1 MLKSLLLGEAAW
13 LYSRFLFDHLEARV
27 LDIVGKRYW
36 YFGLSL
42 LVIVPGLI
50 AMGLHW
56 AQTGQPFRLGI
67 DFTGGTLIELK
78 FDKPENIQT
87 DVVTR
92 VFTDYGIAANDV
104 HVQPSG
110 NDTVIIRTKEIDA
123 ATKAKIEDA
132 LKQRMGNF
140 TEQQSQSVGPSIGAE
155 VTQRASAAVA
165 LAAIAIL
172 LYITWAF
179 RRVPQPFRYGTC
191 AIIAMVHDILV
202 VLGSASIFGLLFG
215 WEVDSLFLTA
225 LLTVI
230 GFSVH
235 DTIVVFDRIRE
246 NMSRMRGVRFEDV
259 VNHSIL
265 QTLDRSINTQLT
277 VLFTLAALI
286 LFGGITIQHFVV
298 TLFIGILSGS
308 YSSIFNASPL
318 LVVWE
323 NGEIGAFFRRL
334 FGRQREA
341 TA

>member
-1 MLKSLLLGEAAW
+1 M
-13 LYSRFLFDHLEARV
+13 

-36 YFGLSL
+36 YFAISL
-42 LVIVPGLI
+42 LVIIPGLV

-56 AQTGQPFRLGI
+56 AQTGQPFRLAI
-67 DFTGGTLIELK
+67 DFTGGTLLQLK
-78 FDKPENIQT
+78 FDKPQTFSTDQVIRTLEPFGLTSNDIQ
-87 DVVTR
+87 
-92 VFTDYGIAANDV
+92 
-104 HVQPSG
+104 VQQAG
-110 NDTVIIRTKEIDA
+110 NDTLVLRTKPIES
-123 ATKAKIEDA
+123 ATKNSIEA
-132 LKQRMGNF
+132 GLKEQFGNF
-140 TEQQSQSVGPSIGAE
+140 TEQSAETVGPAIGAE
-155 VTQRASAAVA
+155 VTQRASYAVA
-165 LAAIAIL
+165 LAAMGIL

-179 RRVPQPFRYGTC
+179 RRVPQPFRFGVC
-191 AIIAMVHDILV
+191 AIIAMVHDVLVIL
-202 VLGSASIFGLLFG
+202 GTAAIFGLVFG
-215 WEVDSLFLTA
+215 WEVDSLYLTA

-246 NMSRMRGVRFEDV
+246 NLARMRGVRFEDV

-277 VLFTLAALI
+277 VLFTLAALT
-286 LFGGITIQHFVV
+286 LFGGITIRHFVL

-323 NGEIGAFFRRL
+323 NGEIPTLFRRI

>member
-1 MLKSLLLGEAAW
+1 MLN
-13 LYSRFLFDHLEARV
+13 
-27 LDIVGKRYW
+27 IVGRRYW

-42 LVIVPGLI
+42 LVIIPGLI

-56 AQTGQPFRLGI
+56 SQAGQPFRLSI

-78 FDKPENIQT
+78 FIKPQSFQT
-87 DVVTR
+87 DEVVK
-92 VFTDYGIAANDV
+92 VFGDFGLSANDV
-104 HVQPSG
+104 HVQPAGS
-110 NDTVIIRTKEIDA
+110 DTLIIRTKEIDNP
-123 ATKAKIEDA
+123 TKVRIQDA
-132 LKQRMGNF
+132 LRVRFGDF
-140 TEQQSQSVGPSIGAE
+140 TEQRAESVGPAIGAE
-155 VTQRASAAVA
+155 VTQRASVAVA
-165 LAAIAIL
+165 LAAIGIL

-179 RRVPQPFRYGTC
+179 RRVPQPFRYGVC
-191 AIIAMVHDILV
+191 AIIAMIHDVLV
-202 VLGSASIFGLLFG
+202 VLGAASIFGLLFG
-215 WEVDSLFLTA
+215 WEVDPLFLTA

-246 NMSRMRGVRFEDV
+246 NLGRMRGTRFEDV

-286 LFGGITIQHFVV
+286 LFGGITIRHFVV

-308 YSSIFNASPL
+308 YSSIFNAAPL

-323 NGEIGAFFRRL
+323 NGEIGGFFHRW

>member
-1 MLKSLLLGEAAW
+1 MLN
-13 LYSRFLFDHLEARV
+13 
-27 LDIVGKRYW
+27 IVGKRYW

-50 AMGLHW
+50 AMGMTW
-56 AQTGQPFRLGI
+56 AQTGQPFKLAI
-67 DFTGGTLIELK
+67 DFTGGTLLELK
-78 FDKPENIQT
+78 FAKAQPFQT
-87 DVVTR
+87 DDVVKL
-92 VFTDYGIAANDV
+92 FAAVGMGSNDV

-110 NDTVIIRTKEIDA
+110 NDSLIIRTKEMDT
-123 ATKAKIEDA
+123 ATKLKMEDLLRAKYGD
-132 LKQRMGNF
+132 F
-140 TEQQSQSVGPSIGAE
+140 TEQRADTVGPAIGAE
-155 VTQRASAAVA
+155 VTQRAAVA
-165 LAAIAIL
+165 VTLAAIGIL

-179 RRVPQPFRYGTC
+179 RKVPQPFRYGVC
-191 AIIAMVHDILV
+191 AIIAMVHDVLV
-202 VLGSASIFGLLFG
+202 VLGSAAIFGLIFG
-215 WEVDSLFLTA
+215 WEVDSLYLTA

-246 NMSRMRGVRFEDV
+246 NMGRMRGIKFEDV

-277 VLFTLAALI
+277 VLFTLAALM
-286 LFGGITIQHFVV
+286 LFGGITIQHFVA

-308 YSSIFNASPL
+308 YSSIFNAAPL

-323 NGEIGAFFRRL
+323 NGEVGKFFNRSRKPS
-334 FGRQREA
+334 QA

>member
-1 MLKSLLLGEAAW
+1 M
-13 LYSRFLFDHLEARV
+13 

-36 YFGLSL
+36 YFALSL

-50 AMGLHW
+50 AMGIHW
-56 AQTGQPFRLGI
+56 AEKGEPFSLSI
-67 DFTGGTLIELK
+67 EFTGGTVLDLK
-78 FDKPENIQT
+78 FDNPQPFQT
-87 DVVTR
+87 DEVTNILGQ
-92 VFTDYGIAANDV
+92 FGMSPTDV
-104 HVQPSG
+104 SVQPSG
-110 NDTVIIRTKEIDA
+110 NDTLVIRTKEIDN
-123 ATKAKIEDA
+123 ATKVKIEDA
-132 LKQRMGNF
+132 LKARYGNF
-140 TEQQSQSVGPSIGAE
+140 TELSAESVGPAIGAE
-155 VTQRASAAVA
+155 VTQRAAIAVMI
-165 LAAIAIL
+165 AAIGIL

-179 RRVPQPFRYGTC
+179 RHVPQPFRYGVA
-191 AIIAMVHDILV
+191 AIIAMVHDVLV
-202 VLGSASIFGLLFG
+202 VLGSASIFGLVFG

-246 NMSRMRGVRFEDV
+246 NMARMRGVRFEDV

-286 LFGGITIQHFVV
+286 LFGGVTIRHFVL

-308 YSSIFNASPL
+308 YSSIFNASPI

-323 NGEIGAFFRRL
+323 NNEVGKFFGRL
-334 FGRQREA
+334 FGRKSEA

>member
-1 MLKSLLLGEAAW
+1 M
-13 LYSRFLFDHLEARV
+13 

-36 YFGLSL
+36 YFAFSL
-42 LVIVPGLI
+42 LVIIPGLV
-50 AMGLHW
+50 AMGIHW
-56 AQTGQPFRLGI
+56 SQTGQPFRLAI
-67 DFTGGTLIELK
+67 DFTGGTLLELK
-78 FDKPENIQT
+78 FANPQVIQT
-87 DVVTR
+87 DKIVR
-92 VFTDYGIAANDV
+92 VFGQFDMSPNDV
-104 HVQPSG
+104 QVQPTG
-110 NDTVIIRTKEIDA
+110 TGTVIIRTKEIDN
-123 ATKAKIEDA
+123 ATKLKIEDA
-132 LKQRMGNF
+132 LRSQVGEF
-140 TEQQSQSVGPSIGAE
+140 TEQQTESVGPAIGAE
-155 VTQRASAAVA
+155 VTERAGYAVAIAAVG
-165 LAAIAIL
+165 IM

-179 RRVPQPFRYGTC
+179 RRVPQPFRYGVC
-191 AIIAMVHDILV
+191 AIIAMIHDVLVIL
-202 VLGSASIFGLLFG
+202 GTASIFGLAFG

-246 NMSRMRGVRFEDV
+246 NLARMRGVRFEDV

-323 NGEIGAFFRRL
+323 NGEIPDFFRRR
-334 FGRQREA
+334 FGRQRQA
-341 TA
+341 VA

>member
-1 MLKSLLLGEAAW
+1 M
-13 LYSRFLFDHLEARV
+13 

-36 YFGLSL
+36 YFALSL

-50 AMGLHW
+50 AMGVHW
-56 AQTGQPFRLGI
+56 AQKGEPFSLSI
-67 DFTGGTLIELK
+67 EFTGGTVLELK
-78 FDKPENIQT
+78 FDKPQTFRSDEVAGILSQFGMSPT
-87 DVVTR
+87 DVS
-92 VFTDYGIAANDV
+92 
-104 HVQPSG
+104 VQPSG
-110 NDTVIIRTKEIDA
+110 NDTLVIRTKEIDN
-123 ATKAKIEDA
+123 ATKVQIEDA
-132 LKQRMGNF
+132 LRARYGNF
-140 TEQQSQSVGPSIGAE
+140 TEQSAESVGPAIGAE
-155 VTQRASAAVA
+155 VTQRASIAVA
-165 LAAIAIL
+165 IAALGIL

-179 RRVPQPFRYGTC
+179 RHVPQPFRYGVA
-191 AIIAMVHDILV
+191 AIIAMVHDVLV

-246 NMSRMRGVRFEDV
+246 NMARMRGVRFEDV

-286 LFGGITIQHFVV
+286 LFGGVTVRHFVL

-308 YSSIFNASPL
+308 YSSIFNASPI

-323 NGEIGAFFRRL
+323 NHEVGKFFGRL
-334 FGRQREA
+334 FGRRSEA
-341 TA
+341 TV

>member
-1 MLKSLLLGEAAW
+1 M
-13 LYSRFLFDHLEARV
+13 

-36 YFGLSL
+36 YFALSL
-42 LVIVPGLI
+42 VVIIPGLI
-50 AMGLHW
+50 AMGMHW
-56 AQTGQPFRLGI
+56 AQTGQPFRLAI
-67 DFTGGTLIELK
+67 DFTGGTLLQLK
-78 FDKPENIQT
+78 FDKPQT
-87 DVVTR
+87 FSTDGVVR
-92 VFTDYGIAANDV
+92 ALEGFGLASNDV
-104 HVQPSG
+104 QVQQAG
-110 NDTVIIRTKEIDA
+110 NDTLVLRTRAIDNT
-123 ATKAKIEDA
+123 TKVGIEDA
-132 LKQRMGNF
+132 LKAQYGTF
-140 TEQQSQSVGPSIGAE
+140 TEQSAETVGPAIGAE
-155 VTQRASAAVA
+155 VTQQ
-165 LAAIAIL
+165 AAIAVTLAAVGIL

-179 RRVPQPFRYGTC
+179 RKVPQPFRFGVC
-191 AIIAMVHDILV
+191 AIIAMVHDVLV
-202 VLGSASIFGLLFG
+202 VLGTAAIFGYLFH
-215 WEVDSLFLTA
+215 WEVDSLYLTA

-246 NMSRMRGVRFEDV
+246 NQIRMRGEQFERV

-277 VLFTLAALI
+277 VLFTLAALA

-323 NGEIGAFFRRL
+323 NDELGTFFRRI
-334 FGRQREA
+334 FGRQRQA

>member
-1 MLKSLLLGEAAW
+1 M
-13 LYSRFLFDHLEARV
+13 

-36 YFGLSL
+36 YFALSL

-50 AMGLHW
+50 AMGIHW
-56 AQTGQPFRLGI
+56 SQTGQPFRLGI
-67 DFTGGTLIELK
+67 DFTGGTLLELK
-78 FDKPENIQT
+78 LDQPRTVNT
-87 DVVTR
+87 DQVAQ
-92 VFTDYGIAANDV
+92 VFAQFGINANDV
-104 HVQPSG
+104 HVQPAG
-110 NDTVIIRTKEIDA
+110 TDTIIIRTVDM
-123 ATKAKIEDA
+123 TPDQKAKIEDA
-132 LKQRMGNF
+132 LKTRIGNF
-140 TEQQSQSVGPSIGAE
+140 TEQQAQTVGPSIGAE
-155 VTQRASAAVA
+155 VSRQAALAVA
-165 LAAIAIL
+165 VAALGIL

-179 RRVPQPFRYGTC
+179 RRVPQPFRFGTC

-202 VLGSASIFGLLFG
+202 ILGTASIFGLLLG
-215 WEVDSLFLTA
+215 WEVDSLYLTA

-246 NMSRMRGVRFEDV
+246 NAARLRGIPFEQV

-323 NGEIGAFFRRL
+323 NGEIGAFFRRM